1 MKLKHNKK
9 RNTAFLYEALI
20 KEYTKA
26 VLHKENQKKNKIIS
40 ILKEFFSSGKLLR
53 KDLENY
59 KTLLETKIS
68 DPEVSTRLVME
79 VKKDYHSLDRKAVF
93 NLQTKL
99 IKTINESVSNKVFA
113 NFISNYKDIATI
125 GQFFANDGNAKQ
137 RIILED
143 RVAKLMKPQKESK
156 KDFLHVDNLTYNTF
170 VKKFNESYEHTLR
183 TEQKNLLTCYIT
195 SFADN
200 GLGLKV
206 FMNEEVGRLKSVI
219 KECKQNHKHED
230 KLNAVL
236 NKLDNLS
243 KTPIS
248 ESVVRDIF
256 YIQDLMYEVTKK

>member
-26 VLHKENQKKNKIIS
+26 VLRKENTKKSRIIS
-40 ILKEFFSSGKLLR
+40 ILKEYFSTGTLLR
-53 KDLENY
+53 QDLENY
-59 KTLLETKIS
+59 KTLLEAKIG
-68 DPEVSTRLVME
+68 DPEVSSRLLHE

-99 IKTINESVSNKVFA
+99 IKAINETVSNKVFA
-113 NFISNYKDIATI
+113 NFISNYKDLATI
-125 GQFFANDGNAKQ
+125 GQFFANEGTAKH

-143 RVAKLMKPQKESK
+143 RVAKLMRPQNKEEK
-156 KDFLHVDNLTYNTF
+156 TILHVDNLTYNTF

-183 TEQKNLLTCYIT
+183 PEQKNLLTCYIT

-206 FMNEEVGRLKSVI
+206 FMNEEVGRLKTTI
-219 KECKQNHKHED
+219 KECKKNNKHEE
-230 KLNAVL
+230 KLDAVL
-236 NKLDNLS
+236 KKLDSLS

-248 ESVVRDIF
+248 ESVVKDIF
-256 YIQDLMYEVTKK
+256 YIQDLMHEVTKK

>member
-26 VLHKENQKKNKIIS
+26 ILHKQDAKKQKIIS
-40 ILKEFFSSGKLLR
+40 ILKEFFSTGTTLR

-59 KTLLETKIS
+59 KTLLETKII
-68 DPEVSTRLVME
+68 DYDVSSRLIRE
-79 VKKDYHSLDRKAVF
+79 VKKDYHSLDRKVVF

-113 NFISNYKDIATI
+113 NFISNYKDLATI
-125 GQFFANDGNAKQ
+125 GQFFANEGSAKQ

-143 RVAKLMKPQKESK
+143 RVVKLMRPNKEQK

-183 TEQKNLLTCYIT
+183 PEQKSLLTCYIT

-236 NKLDNLS
+236 QKLDRVS
-243 KTPIS
+243 SIPIT
-248 ESVVRDIF
+248 ESIVRDIF
-256 YIQDLMYEVTKK
+256 YIQDLTHEVTKK